1 MKLTE
6 RTFVD
11 LLAAFRSAAPTPGG
25 GSASALSGAIGAALL
40 AMVGAMP
47 KHRAASEED
56 VDRLQAAATQ
66 STRLSDR
73 LAELIDRDA
82 AAYDMVV
89 AAYRLPKESPQDKLA
104 RAERIQQAVRG
115 AIDVPLD
122 VMRHCAEAIEAAA
135 VVAAFGNPNAASD
148 VGVALELLLAG
159 ERGARLN
166 VEINLG
172 SVKDAASAESIRRQI
187 ANLDAECDRGA
198 NAARARLSA

>member
-1 MKLTE
+1 MTLTE
-6 RTFVD
+6 RTLVD
-11 LLAAFRSAAPTPGG
+11 LLAAFRSTAPTPGG
-25 GSASALSGAIGAALL
+25 GSASALAGAVGAALL

-56 VDRLQAAATQ
+56 VDRLQRAATR
-66 STRLSDR
+66 STQLSER

-89 AAYRLPKESPQDKLA
+89 AAYRLPKESPQE
-104 RAERIQQAVRG
+104 RSERIERIQQAVRG

-122 VMRHCAEAIEAAA
+122 VMRRCAEAIEVAV

-148 VGVALELLLAG
+148 VGVALELLIAG
-159 ERGARLN
+159 KRGARLN

-172 SVKDAASAESIRRQI
+172 SLKDAAYAESIRRRI
-187 ANLDAECDRGA
+187 ANLSAECERGA
-198 NAARARLSA
+198 EAARARLKD

>member
-1 MKLTE
+1 MTLTE
-6 RTFVD
+6 RTLVD
-11 LLAAFRSAAPTPGG
+11 LLAAFRSPAPTPGG
-25 GSASALSGAIGAALL
+25 GSASALAGAVGAALL
-40 AMVGAMP
+40 AMVAAMP

-56 VDRLQAAATQ
+56 VDRLQGAAT
-66 STRLSDR
+66 RLTHLSER
-73 LAELIDRDA
+73 LAGLIDRDA

-89 AAYRLPKESPQDKLA
+89 AAYRLPKESAQEKTE
-104 RAERIQQAVRG
+104 RTERIQQAVRG

-122 VMRHCAEAIEAAA
+122 VMRHCAEVIEMAA

-172 SVKDAASAESIRRQI
+172 SVKDAAYAESTRRQI
-187 ANLDAECDRGA
+187 ANLGAECERGA
-198 NAARARLSA
+198 EAARARLKD